1 VTVDEAHSDADCAL
15 IAAQWSMAMLD
26 PGDPKIAEREAQIMA
41 IQDRITGLTALAAPP
56 GDLVASR
63 DAYFTPQRDMLEESR
78 AQWQLWIDDPA
89 TAALVSPPP
98 TAQTAQEMVDQ
109 TDALLVALAMVWS
122 A

>member
-15 IAAQWSMAMLD
+15 IAALWSKAMLA
-26 PGDPKIAEREAQIMA
+26 PGDPKMAEIDAQIVE

-56 GDLVASR
+56 ADLVASR
-63 DAYFTPQRDMLEESR
+63 DAYFTPQRDLLEASS

-89 TAALVSPPP
+89 TAALLSPPP
-98 TAQTAQEMVDQ
+98 EGQTAQEMVSQ
-109 TDALLVALAMVWS
+109 TDALLAALATVWS